1 MPEYLEDLRKALAR
15 GQKRIRYRELEPDQA
30 NVTLEQENMERNPRK
45 RRKENAAAGKGQETD
60 VLRSPEPGVK
70 SPEPDK
76 QENKQQSPETF
87 TELRLRSAGSNWSE
101 GRADRKVPARKSPA
115 RKSPGMSPSKRTPVR
130 IRVQRLENRVQKLKM
145 KPVRTPT
152 SSRKAG
158 RKMDQDPTQRK
169 IQEFLYRSP
178 PGSENLPQRQQETVS
193 KAGKAGKYIKGA
205 TSGPL
210 LGVLGCRTSR
220 KPSHGGPGP
229 PTVECGG
236 LVGNR
241 GRKRTFTALEKWL
254 SGQPNNS
261 EQQGRPGSS
270 NSWSERKGDLARK
283 QEEKDCD
290 TQEK

>member
-1 MPEYLEDLRKALAR
+1 M
-15 GQKRIRYRELEPDQA
+15 
-30 NVTLEQENMERNPRK
+30 
-45 RRKENAAAGKGQETD
+45 
-60 VLRSPEPGVK
+60 
-70 SPEPDK
+70 
-76 QENKQQSPETF
+76 ENK
-87 TELRLRSAGSNWSE
+87 
-101 GRADRKVPARKSPA
+101 
-115 RKSPGMSPSKRTPVR
+115 
-130 IRVQRLENRVQKLKM
+130 VQKLKM
-145 KPVRTPT
+145 KPIRTPT

-169 IQEFLYRSP
+169 IQEFLYRSH

-193 KAGKAGKYIKGA
+193 KVGKAGKCIKGA

-236 LVGNR
+236 LVENR
-241 GRKRTFTALEKWL
+241 GRKRTFTALERWL
-254 SGQPNNS
+254 SGQPGNS
-261 EQQGRPGSS
+261 EQQGRPESS
-270 NSWSERKGDLARK
+270 NSWSDRKGDLARK